1 MAIGATIYK
10 ANLNLS
16 NLNTYHYADYSLTVA
31 KHPSENETRLMCRL
45 VAFLHAAHEDL
56 ELTKGISSVEEPDLW
71 QRDLTG
77 NIVHWIEL
85 GLPDEKRVRQA
96 SGKAEQVSIYTYH
109 DNKADLWLDKNRSSL
124 VANKK
129 VKVFH
134 INVEAGASLE
144 QLLVKT
150 INLSCIIEEDQMY
163 LSDADHHMTLQITR
177 SL

>member
-16 NLNTYHYADYSLTVA
+16 NLNTHHYADYSLTVA
-31 KHPSENETRLMCRL
+31 KHPSENELRLMCRL
-45 VAFLHAAHEDL
+45 IAFLHAAHEDL
-56 ELTKGISSVEEPDLW
+56 ELTKGISSADEPDLW

-77 NIVHWIEL
+77 HIMHWIEL
-85 GLPDEKRVRQA
+85 GLPEEKRIRQA

-109 DNKADLWLDKNRSSL
+109 DNKADIWLEKSCSHL
-124 VANKK
+124 SANKK

-134 INVEAGASLE
+134 INIEGDTSLE

-150 INLSCIIEEDQMY
+150 MNLSCIIEENQMY
-163 LSDADHHMTLQITR
+163 LSDADHHLTVQITQ

>member
-16 NLNTYHYADYSLTVA
+16 NLNTHHYADYSLTVA
-31 KHPSENETRLMCRL
+31 KHPSENALRLMCRL
-45 VAFLHAAHEDL
+45 IAFLHAAHEDL
-56 ELTKGISSVEEPDLW
+56 ELTKGISSADEPDLW

-77 NIVHWIEL
+77 HIVHWIEL
-85 GLPDEKRVRQA
+85 GLPEEKRIRQA

-109 DNKADLWLDKNRSSL
+109 DNKADIWLEKNRSHLS
-124 VANKK
+124 ANKK

-134 INVEAGASLE
+134 INVEGDISLE
-144 QLLVKT
+144 QLLLKT
-150 INLSCIIEEDQMY
+150 MNLSCIIEEDQLH
-163 LSDADHHMTLQITR
+163 LSDADHHLTVQITQ

>member
-16 NLNTYHYADYSLTVA
+16 NLNSHHYADYNLTVA

-45 VAFLHAAHEDL
+45 IAFLHAAHEDL
-56 ELTKGISSVEEPDLW
+56 ELTKGISSVNEPDLW

-77 NIVHWIEL
+77 HIVHWIEL
-85 GLPDEKRVRQA
+85 GMPDEKRIRQA

-109 DNKADLWLDKNRSSL
+109 DHKADLWLDKHRASL
-124 VANKK
+124 SANKK

-134 INVEAGASLE
+134 INVQGGASIE
-144 QLLVKT
+144 QLLSKT
-150 INLSCIIEEDQMY
+150 MRLSCVIEEEQMH
-163 LSDADHHMTLQITR
+163 LSDADNHISLQIVQ

>member
-16 NLNTYHYADYSLTVA
+16 NLNSHHYADYSLTVA
-31 KHPSENETRLMCRL
+31 KHPSENETRLMCRII
-45 VAFLHAAHEDL
+45 AFLHAAHEDL

-85 GLPDEKRVRQA
+85 GMPDEKRIRQA

-109 DNKADLWLDKNRSSL
+109 DNKADIWLEKNRSSL
-124 VANKK
+124 SANKK
-129 VKVFH
+129 VTVFH
-134 INVEAGASLE
+134 IDVEGAGSLE
-144 QLLVKT
+144 KLLVKT
-150 INLSCIIEEDQMY
+150 MNLGCIIEEDQMH
-163 LSDADHHMTLQITR
+163 LSDDDQHMTVQITQR
-177 SL
+177 L

>member
-16 NLNTYHYADYSLTVA
+16 NLNSHHYADYNLTIA

-45 VAFLHAAHEDL
+45 IAFLHAAHADL
-56 ELTKGISSVEEPDLW
+56 ELTKGISSVDEPDLW

-85 GLPDEKRVRQA
+85 GLPDEKRIRQA

-109 DNKADLWLDKNRSSL
+109 DNKADLWLDKNRASL
-124 VANKK
+124 SANKK

-134 INVEAGASLE
+134 INVEGDASIE
-144 QLLVKT
+144 QLLAKT
-150 INLSCIIEEDQMY
+150 MQLSCVIEEDQMH
-163 LSDADHHMTLQITR
+163 LSDAQNHIGVQVVQ

>member
-16 NLNTYHYADYSLTVA
+16 NLNSHHYADYNLTIA
-31 KHPSENETRLMCRL
+31 KHPSENETRLVCRL
-45 VAFLHAAHEDL
+45 IAFLHAAHEDL
-56 ELTKGISSVEEPDLW
+56 ELTKGISSVDEPDLW

-85 GLPDEKRVRQA
+85 GMPDEKRIRQA
-96 SGKAEQVSIYTYH
+96 SGKAQQVSIYTYH
-109 DNKADLWLDKNRSSL
+109 DNKADIWLDKNRAAL
-124 VANKK
+124 TANKK

-134 INVEAGASLE
+134 INVQSDDAIE
-144 QLLVKT
+144 QLLFKT
-150 INLSCIIEEDQMY
+150 MNLGCIIEEDQMH
-163 LSDADHHMTLQITR
+163 LSDEKQHMSVQITQ

>member
-16 NLNTYHYADYSLTVA
+16 NLNAHHYADYSLTVA
-31 KHPSENETRLMCRL
+31 KHPSESELRLMCRL
-45 VAFLHAAHEDL
+45 IAFLHAAHEDL
-56 ELTKGISSVEEPDLW
+56 ELTKGISSADEPDLW

-77 NIVHWIEL
+77 HIVHWIEL
-85 GLPDEKRVRQA
+85 GLPEEKRIRQA

-109 DNKADLWLDKNRSSL
+109 DNKADIWLEKNRSHLS
-124 VANKK
+124 ANKK

-134 INVEAGASLE
+134 INVEGDTSLE

-150 INLSCIIEEDQMY
+150 MNLSCIIEEDQLH
-163 LSDADHHMTLQITR
+163 LSDADHHLTVQITQ

>member
-16 NLNTYHYADYSLTVA
+16 NLNSHHYADYSLTLA

-45 VAFLHAAHEDL
+45 IAFLHAAHEDL
-56 ELTKGISSVEEPDLW
+56 ELTKGISSTEEPDLW

-85 GLPDEKRVRQA
+85 GMPDEKRIRQA
-96 SGKAEQVSIYTYH
+96 SGKADQVSIYTYH
-109 DNKADLWLDKNRSSL
+109 DNKADIWLEKSRSSL
-124 VANKK
+124 SANKK
-129 VKVFH
+129 VKVFN
-134 INVEAGASLE
+134 INVEGGASLE

-150 INLSCIIEEDQMY
+150 MNLGCIIEEEQMH
-163 LSDADHHMTLQITR
+163 LSDDDHHMTVQITQ

>member
-16 NLNTYHYADYSLTVA
+16 NLNTHHYADYSLTVA
-31 KHPSENETRLMCRL
+31 KHPSENELRLMCRL
-45 VAFLHAAHEDL
+45 IAFLHAAHEDL
-56 ELTKGISSVEEPDLW
+56 ELTKGISSVDEPDLW

-77 NIVHWIEL
+77 HIVHWIEL
-85 GLPDEKRVRQA
+85 GLPEEKRIRQA

-109 DNKADLWLDKNRSSL
+109 DNKADIWLEKSRSHLS
-124 VANKK
+124 ANKK

-134 INVEAGASLE
+134 INVEGDTSLE

-150 INLSCIIEEDQMY
+150 MNLSCIIEEDQMY
-163 LSDADHHMTLQITR
+163 LSDADHHLTVQITQ

>member
-163 LSDADHHMTLQITR
+163 LSDADHHITLQITQ

>member
-16 NLNTYHYADYSLTVA
+16 NLNSHHYADYNLTIA

-45 VAFLHAAHEDL
+45 IAFLHAAHADL
-56 ELTKGISSVEEPDLW
+56 ELTKGISSVDEPDLW

-85 GLPDEKRVRQA
+85 GLPDEKRIRQA

-109 DNKADLWLDKNRSSL
+109 DNKADLWLDKNRASL
-124 VANKK
+124 SANKK

-134 INVEAGASLE
+134 INVEGDASIE
-144 QLLVKT
+144 QLLAKSMQ
-150 INLSCIIEEDQMY
+150 LSCVIEEDQMH
-163 LSDADHHMTLQITR
+163 LSDAQNHIGVQVVQ

>member
-1 MAIGATIYK
+1 
-10 ANLNLS
+10 
-16 NLNTYHYADYSLTVA
+16 
-31 KHPSENETRLMCRL
+31 MCRL

-56 ELTKGISSVEEPDLW
+56 ELTKGISSIEEPDLW

-109 DNKADLWLDKNRSSL
+109 DNKADIWLDKNRSSL

-150 INLSCIIEEDQMY
+150 INLSCIIEEDQMH

>member
-16 NLNTYHYADYSLTVA
+16 NLNTHHYADYSLTVA
-31 KHPSENETRLMCRL
+31 KHPSENELRLMCRL
-45 VAFLHAAHEDL
+45 IAFSHAAHEDL
-56 ELTKGISSVEEPDLW
+56 ELTKGISSADEPDLW

-77 NIVHWIEL
+77 HIVHWIEL
-85 GLPDEKRVRQA
+85 GLPEEKRIRQA

-109 DNKADLWLDKNRSSL
+109 DNKADIWLEKNRSHLS
-124 VANKK
+124 ANKK

-134 INVEAGASLE
+134 INVEGDTSLE

-150 INLSCIIEEDQMY
+150 MNLSCIIEEDQLH
-163 LSDADHHMTLQITR
+163 LSDADHHLTVQITQ